1 MFKRYKKYRTAI
13 LAVVATMTLVTSA
26 VYSFDVPWSDIGG
39 YFFAATVLLILI
51 MIPAAA
57 TAGLMHWRRKK
68 RYDAAVKGLAELEKQ
83 KATAVENKVDSESAP

>member
-1 MFKRYKKYRTAI
+1 MHW
-13 LAVVATMTLVTSA
+13 LLHTLFLGTNTN
-26 VYSFDVPWSDIGG
+26 
-39 YFFAATVLLILI
+39 FAATVLLILI

-83 KATAVENKVDSESAP
+83 KATAAENKVDSESAP